1 MTKEQVKEKINS
13 ALIAL
18 YEHDQYLLE
27 KNGSE
32 RSIAHCLA
40 NHLKCLFEEY
50 DVDCEYNV
58 NLDSDSGRKEIGVLI
73 DEMNEFNKNINNRKL
88 FTHEDEI
95 YYYVS
100 VYPDIIV
107 HKRKQNDENFLVFE
121 LKKSTSTSQKELDY
135 DQLKLEKYTS
145 SNTPD
150 SLKYTYGVFVNIHTG
165 RGSGY
170 EYNVKLYQNG
180 RLIDEGYTLTDP
192 TLP

>member
-1 MTKEQVKEKINS
+1 MQKEQVIEKINL

-18 YEHDQYLLE
+18 YKHDQYILE
-27 KNGSE
+27 QNGSE

-40 NHLKCLFEEY
+40 NHLKCLFDEY
-50 DVDCEYNV
+50 DVDCEYNI
-58 NLDSDSGRKEIGVLI
+58 NIEANSSKKEIGILK
-73 DEMNEFNKNINNRKL
+73 DEMVRFNKNINRRRSIKSA
-88 FTHEDEI
+88 DRI

-100 VYPDIIV
+100 VYPDIII
-107 HKRKQNDENFLVFE
+107 HKRKRNDKNFLVFE

-135 DQLKLEKYTS
+135 DELKLKEYTS